1 MSSPFKSIA
10 ISLSGGGYRAT
21 AFHLG
26 ALSYLNHVD
35 YQGTT
40 LLQNVKLI
48 STISGG
54 TFTGVSY
61 VLTLAQGNDF
71 KTCFDKLYYLL
82 QEDDLVEEALKK
94 VNHSSKWNAQ
104 DKNKNLIN
112 AFSEIYQAKFCDNNH
127 FALLLKA
134 NNLGHLDE
142 FCFNA
147 TDLYN
152 TLPFRFQKTGKIG
165 NGKMNIDTTAAA
177 EIRLGDIMAASSC
190 FPGGFEPLAFP
201 QDFIQEK
208 NSVLEQYWVSK
219 NYPKDIALMDGGIL
233 DNQGIESVVLEYN
246 AGGKKIDTY
255 IVSDVSTR
263 NAQPFLFPATTKP
276 GLFGQL
282 TYNGLRV
289 LLAVMAALGVAGI
302 VAFWNSYQV
311 LLILSA
317 LVATFSSL
325 ILVALFMVFR
335 AINRAVAQELGSEH
349 ETPAILKHL
358 RILKKTPLSILWN
371 LIKVRLFSL
380 GDILENTFMSRIR
393 KLQISSLF
401 ESEIWKNI
409 VISNN
414 IYSLFTD
421 YKTVEGVPPPS
432 TQILSTLQKAA
443 NMPTALWFT
452 SEEKEE
458 GMLDNLIISGQIN
471 LCFQVLQYLIKKKKT
486 FPPKDLP
493 ALEMLEARVLADY
506 NHFIADEKWLL
517 KEIKA
522 PRVL

>member
-26 ALSYLNHVD
+26 VLSYLNHVD
-35 YQGTT
+35 YEETT

-104 DKNKNLIN
+104 EKNKNLIN
-112 AFSEIYQAKFCDNNH
+112 AFSEIYQAKFCDNQH
-127 FALLLKA
+127 LALLLKG

-152 TLPFRFQKTGKIG
+152 TLPFRFQKTGKMG
-165 NGKMNIDTTAAA
+165 NGKMNIDVAAAA

-208 NSVLEQYWVSK
+208 NSTLAEYWKSQ
-219 NYPKDIALMDGGIL
+219 NYPKNIALMDGGIL
-233 DNQGIESVVLEYN
+233 DNQGIESVELE
-246 AGGKKIDTY
+246 GKKDIGTY
-255 IVSDVSTR
+255 IVSDVSSR
-263 NAQPFLFPATTKP
+263 NAQPFQFPATIKP
-276 GLFGQL
+276 GLIGEL
-282 TYNGLRV
+282 TYKGLRV
-289 LLAVMAALGVAGI
+289 LLAVIAALGIVGI

-317 LVATFSSL
+317 LVTTFSSL
-325 ILVALFMVFR
+325 ILFAFFMVFR

-349 ETPAILKHL
+349 ETPEILKHL
-358 RILKKTPLSILWN
+358 SILKRTPLSILWN
-371 LIKVRLFSL
+371 LIAVRLFSL
-380 GDILENTFMSRIR
+380 SDILENTFMSRIR
-393 KLQISSLF
+393 KLQVSSLY

-421 YKTVEGVPPPS
+421 YKTAKDLPLPS
-432 TQILSTLQKAA
+432 PQILSTLQKAA
-443 NMPTALWFT
+443 TMPTALWFT
-452 SEEKEE
+452 NEEKEE

-471 LCFQVLQYLIKKKKT
+471 LCFQILQYLIKKEKT
-486 FPPKDLP
+486 FPPEDRN
-493 ALEMLEARVLADY
+493 ALEILKAKVLADY
-506 NHFIADEKWLL
+506 KHFIADEKWLL
-517 KEIKA
+517 NEIKA
-522 PRVL
+522 PRIL